1 MFVSIYKKVM
11 ALPLLFI
18 LLLTLGVIVGAL
30 LSIVPYHKMY
40 QINAETGFLK
50 LHLSDSIQN
59 RWDISEFEICQPN
72 DNDFLF
78 DDEQSPFNC
87 LPPQINQDELIINVN
102 ANTFASFNWSM
113 SQGLQI
119 ELSAI
124 KSVGSLDIP
133 SGEIELLGE
142 KVLLHRKI
150 NNSSSLIFTFEG
162 EAQVGT
168 EAKLG
173 NNNLLRNGQI
183 QVYEKA
189 KWKWIGKRYLLG
201 ELNLEMGDT
210 ISLIQP
216 NDNNAM
222 SVVKG
227 VLRISPE
234 ETGYEKGLYVVAYT
248 AASTDLIDNDSLQI
262 TRFGTEGYSFSP
274 TAWNRIQS
282 DPVTNIFITLF
293 GALYLWMEIISKWKE
308 REEKNEKDQR
318 NQRNLIKKGYKERNG
333 NTK

>member
-1 MFVSIYKKVM
+1 MFTLIFKKP
-11 ALPLLFI
+11 LFSLLFV
-18 LLLTLGVIVGAL
+18 LGIIVGVL
-30 LSIVPYHKMY
+30 LFFFPHHKLY
-40 QINAETGFLK
+40 QVSAETGFLK

-78 DDEQSPFNC
+78 DDEIEEQPLFDC
-87 LPPQINQDELIINVN
+87 LPPETNQDELIINVN

-113 SQGLQI
+113 EQGLQI

-133 SGEIELLGE
+133 SGETKLLGE

-150 NNSSSLIFTFEG
+150 NNLSSLMFTFEG

-173 NNNLLRNGQI
+173 NNNLLRDGNI

-189 KWKWIGKRYLLG
+189 KWVGKRYLLG
-201 ELNLEMGDT
+201 ELNLEMGDA
-210 ISLIQP
+210 ISLTQS

-222 SVVKG
+222 SLVKG
-227 VLRISPE
+227 MLRISSE
-234 ETGYEKGLYVVAYT
+234 ETGYEKGIYVVAYT
-248 AASTDLIDNDSLQI
+248 AASTGSIDNDSLQV

-282 DPVTNIFITLF
+282 DPLTNIFITLF
-293 GALYLWMEIISKWKE
+293 GALFFLMEIISKWKE
-308 REEKNEKDQR
+308 SDEKKDK
-318 NQRNLIKKGYKERNG
+318 KKGNRK
-333 NTK
+333 K